1 MPSADAS
8 YLPAPDASPWL
19 SQGASLTL
27 HVGVM
32 VLLAFLVPPAMA
44 NGETSAEDVEWI
56 RHVLASAGTAE
67 DDGFGSSR
75 ATPENGTTPENG
87 NRETRREGDLGFSPP
102 PSSSPSLP
110 VHPSEGRA
118 VALEEAAAFGMV
130 GLLFADPPVL
140 DSNLPPSPWARGEV
154 NGSPHGGALW
164 SDAVG
169 DGLGFGGV
177 ALSGIGEGAGGRG
190 EGISI
195 GGIGSLGHGDGES
208 SGWGVG
214 CGCGRGRIGGSHQT
228 RAPAIRCGPP
238 PDGAP
243 GRDGGCTATVH
254 GRLPPE
260 AVQRVVRQSF
270 GRFRLCY
277 EDGLRRDPGLEGRV
291 SVKFVIDRQGGVAMA
306 ADAGSEFRD
315 ESVVACVVRGFQ
327 ALSFP
332 QPEGGIVTVVY
343 PLVLSPTD
351 AP

>member
-1 MPSADAS
+1 MPSVDATH
-8 YLPAPDASPWL
+8 LPAPDASPWL

-44 NGETSAEDVEWI
+44 NGETDAEDVAWI
-56 RHVLASAGTAE
+56 RHVLASTGTGE
-67 DDGFGSSR
+67 EDGFGSSR
-75 ATPENGTTPENG
+75 ATPENANG
-87 NRETRREGDLGFSPP
+87 EMRREGDLAFGPP
-102 PSSSPSLP
+102 RSSSPSLP
-110 VHPSEGRA
+110 VHSSETQA
-118 VALEEAAAFGMV
+118 VDLEGAAVFGMI
-130 GLLFADPPVL
+130 GLLADPPSA
-140 DSNLPPSPWARGEV
+140 DPIRPPSPWARAEA
-154 NGSPHGGALW
+154 NPTSGGALW
-164 SDAVG
+164 GDAIG
-169 DGLGFGGV
+169 DGFGIGGV
-177 ALSGIGEGAGGRG
+177 GLSGVGEGAGGRG
-190 EGISI
+190 EGIAI
-195 GGIGSLGHGDGES
+195 GGIGSLGHGDAES
-208 SGWGVG
+208 SGSGFG

-228 RAPAIRCGPP
+228 RAPSIRCGPP
-238 PDGAP
+238 PDDPA

-291 SVKFVIDRQGGVAMA
+291 SVKFVIDRKGGVAMA

-343 PLVLSPTD
+343 PLVLSS
-351 AP
+351 AEAR